1 VADKSARYAV
11 VDIDGV
17 LADVGHRL
25 HHIERRPKD
34 WDGFFA
40 AAVDD
45 PVLPEGL
52 AVVRR
57 LAVDHAIV
65 YVTGRPERCRRDT
78 VDWFARFDIPAGDLL
93 MRRDRDHRPARQVK
107 LGIVRSLAEQGT
119 VDVVVDDDAAVCR
132 TLRAA
137 GFPVLEA
144 DWAREQPE
152 LFEAQE
158 IEGRT

>member
-1 VADKSARYAV
+1 MADQTSRYAV

-17 LADVGHRL
+17 LADVAHRL

-40 AAVDD
+40 AAIDD
-45 PVLPEGL
+45 PVLPEGV

-57 LAVDHAIV
+57 LAADHTIV
-65 YVTGRPERCRRDT
+65 FVTGRPERCRRDT
-78 VDWFARFDIPAGDLL
+78 VDWFTRFEIPAGELL

-107 LGIVRSLAEQGT
+107 LAIVRGLAEQGS
-119 VDVVVDDDAAVCR
+119 VDVIVDDDPAVCR

-152 LFEAQE
+152 LFKAQE

>member
-1 VADKSARYAV
+1 MADQTTRYAV
-11 VDIDGV
+11 IDIDGV

-34 WDGFFA
+34 WDAFFA

-52 AVVRR
+52 AVVQR
-57 LAVDHAIV
+57 LATEHVIV
-65 YVTGRPERCRRDT
+65 FVTGRPERCRQDT
-78 VDWFARFDIPAGDLL
+78 LDWFARFEIPAGELL

-107 LGIVRSLAEQGT
+107 LGIVRGLAEQGT
-119 VDVVVDDDAAVCR
+119 VDVIVDDDPAVCR